1 MNNYSIN
8 SRSFSKADSIWSL
21 FLPFAFLL
29 VQYGYGLGNIMLTY
43 CILFAG
49 YCVLRYS
56 KFPIF
61 RPLSI
66 YTIWYVLVLLGTV
79 FIFGRSSNL
88 GYWFRLIQ
96 ILISGYCVTIIAKH
110 LDREALYR
118 CWKVVGLIV
127 CAVVFYQF
135 FQTFFLHQSVL
146 PIRILPVRSEE
157 LMRNE
162 NWTTLSPRPVAF
174 FTEPAM
180 VVAYLVPVLL
190 FALQKKEWL
199 IAVVVSIAILVSG
212 STSGVI
218 ALVIMWGFS
227 IFSNSFSRTNKFFLL
242 FVLLV
247 GILLFLNLPYF
258 SGSLEKINFELS
270 GDSSNM
276 NVRTQRGWLVYSFL
290 DIRSQLF
297 GISDYDISAFIYG
310 ISKSSEFT
318 WQVGYEENYYLNT
331 AQRILIQ
338 TGLFG
343 AIIYVWMLVRLWLST
358 NKSVKPYL
366 AVVIVSMFFASNFY
380 VSGMFVM
387 QFIIILSYLTRVE
400 APTVAFSR
408 KKLSLY
414 YGKKFNS

>member
-1 MNNYSIN
+1 MVQSLN
-8 SRSFSKADSIWSL
+8 SRAFSKAESGWSF
-21 FLPFAFLL
+21 FLPIAFLL

-56 KFPIF
+56 EFPRF

-96 ILISGYCVTIIAKH
+96 ILVSGYCVTIIAKH
-110 LDREALYR
+110 LDRESLYR
-118 CWKVVGLIV
+118 YWKVVGLIV

-162 NWTTLSPRPVAF
+162 NWTTLSDRPVAF

-199 IAVVVSIAILVSG
+199 ISVVVSAAILFSG

-218 ALVIMWGFS
+218 AVSIMWGYS
-227 IFSNSFSRTNKFFLL
+227 IFSNSYSRSNKILLL

-258 SGSLEKINFELS
+258 SDSLGKINYELS

-276 NVRTQRGWLVYSFL
+276 NVRTQRGWLVYSVL
-290 DIRSQLF
+290 DTQSKLF
-297 GISDYDISAFIYG
+297 GISDYDVSAFIYG
-310 ISKSSEFT
+310 TSGAREYT
-318 WQVGYEENYYLNT
+318 WQVGYEENFYLNT

-338 TGLFG
+338 TGLIG
-343 AIIYVWMLVRLWLST
+343 AFIYVWMLVRLWLST
-358 NKSVKPYL
+358 NNTVKPYL

-380 VSGMFVM
+380 ISGMFVM
-387 QFIIILSYLTRVE
+387 QFIIILSYLTSFETPNDALSR
-400 APTVAFSR
+400 R
-408 KKLSLY
+408 KKLSY
-414 YGKKFNS
+414 YVKKNH